1 MAYALSAERI
11 FGQDDGFLDAN
22 PACVPIF
29 VSLLFQS
36 LEISIKQAGLESG
49 LFLMQEARSRQQRSG
64 HGIKELAALAVEKL
78 GGDPFDPIVMAMT
91 FASRPKTSREPNSAE
106 IIRCMICGAELEKTR
121 ELYASRSLG
130 YAQVAKGDF
139 AIIQPVKHWIAAVK
153 ETAANL
159 LITIDILSQW
169 KTSPS
174 SSKHFAIW
182 CRNQANKPVEPTLD
196 SATHRYTV
204 RRRARNDTKPLP

>member
-1 MAYALSAERI
+1 MTTHLHMFTGREAAMAYALSAQCI
-11 FGQDDGFLDAN
+11 FSQDDDFLDAN

-49 LFLMQEARSRQQRSG
+49 LFSMQEARSRQQHSG

-78 GGDPFDPIVMAMT
+78 GGVLFDPIVMAMT
-91 FASRPKTSREPNSAE
+91 FASGEPNSAE
-106 IIRCMICGAELEKTR
+106 IIRRMICGIELEKTR
-121 ELYASRSLG
+121 ASYALRNLG
-130 YAQVAKGDF
+130 YAQVAEGDF
-139 AIIQPVKHWIAAVK
+139 AIIQPVKHWVAAVK

-159 LITIDILSQW
+159 PTTIDILSQW

-182 CRNQANKPVEPTLD
+182 LKEKSGEQTGAGD
-196 SATHRYTV
+196 A
-204 RRRARNDTKPLP
+204 

>member
-11 FGQDDGFLDAN
+11 IGQDAGFLDAS

-49 LFLMQEARSRQQRSG
+49 LFSMQEVRSRQQRSG
-64 HGIKELAALAVEKL
+64 HGIKELAALAVKKL

-91 FASRPKTSREPNSAE
+91 FTSREPNSPE
-106 IIRCMICGAELEKTR
+106 IIRQMICGVELGKTR
-121 ELYASRSLG
+121 ESYASRSLG
-130 YAQVAKGDF
+130 YAQVAEGEF

-159 LITIDILSQW
+159 PITIDILSQW

-182 CRNQANKPVEPTLD
+182 LKEKSGEQAG
-196 SATHRYTV
+196 
-204 RRRARNDTKPLP
+204 RADA